1 MVANPLDCVGSEAQE
16 MNWLIHQVEN
26 FNLLTIIVMIIFVT
40 SMSKANTV
48 KLLKA
53 QSEEFY
59 KEFEEVKDEI
69 RGQHQAIS
77 AQLNAKK

>member
-1 MVANPLDCVGSEAQE
+1 LGSEKGKTQ
-16 MNWLIHQVEN
+16 MSWIIHQIEN
-26 FNLLTIIVMIIFVT
+26 FNLLTIIVMITFVT
-40 SMSKANTV
+40 NMSKANTI

-53 QSEEFY
+53 QSEEIY